1 MIKWI
6 VSADFRCEDLSEEP
20 RHGMRHYITQ
30 EDLQNLQPLQPLQP
44 EETPLTSPDV
54 RHWMLGCWNCWRG
67 LLSEMFGKAWPSLAH
82 LSQSNLPNLLNLQQS
97 RQFDKI
103 LLVARLVPVR
113 LSSCEALW
121 SCVELST
128 RRQRMDMYQCT
139 LFKTSMRFWRS
150 SSRGVAC
157 SLAIHAIHALPS
169 CLAIRAYGSVV
180 EHSVFRIVSLLDLDN
195 FGQY

>member
-1 MIKWI
+1 MWRSFRGA
-6 VSADFRCEDLSEEP
+6 SARHATLHHAGGSSEPPTAPAAPARGDAPNIPRCSAL
-20 RHGMRHYITQ
+20 
-30 EDLQNLQPLQPLQP
+30 
-44 EETPLTSPDV
+44 DV
-54 RHWMLGCWNCWRG
+54 GNCWRG

-82 LSQSNLPNLLNLQQS
+82 LSQSNISNLPNLLNLLNLQQS

-121 SCVELST
+121 SIVKLST

-157 SLAIHAIHALPS
+157 SLAIHAIHAIHALPS

-180 EHSVFRIVSLLDLDN
+180 EHSVFRIVSLLDSDN
-195 FGQY
+195 FGQYQ